1 MTNNELFI
9 SMATPAIGLIIFKTF
24 LFAMTFH
31 VDKSVQE
38 TAILQET
45 QTQNV
50 KEQEKNLVKEKY
62 QCKKIFVL

>member
-1 MTNNELFI
+1 
-9 SMATPAIGLIIFKTF
+9 
-24 LFAMTFH
+24 MTFD
-31 VDKSVQE
+31 VDKTVQE